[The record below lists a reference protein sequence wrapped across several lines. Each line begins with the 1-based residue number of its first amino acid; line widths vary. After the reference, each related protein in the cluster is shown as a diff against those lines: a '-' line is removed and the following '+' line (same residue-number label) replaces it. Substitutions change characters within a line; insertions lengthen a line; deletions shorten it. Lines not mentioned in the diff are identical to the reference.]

1 MWHYMHS
8 LSKNLHFLSRW
19 SVLQFGKV
27 TFPLPWCVWQK
38 YQKQR
43 SFWKNEIIIKTE
55 TKWRKVEYVYNITV
69 YLLVISG
76 YGVFPPFIFHDG
88 SKMTCFISRR
98 STSIYHT
105 TSCWGTEDERWE
117 TAGLFWK
124 ITMKN
129 NWPYCKLKQN
139 GNYLAVDAHK
149 KEGKVC
155 FNTMLNK
162 NNNNYKSL
170 RPLTCDD

>member
-43 SFWKNEIIIKTE
+43 SFWKNEIITKTE

-69 YLLVISG
+69 YISFSNFWIWCVPTLCFSWWQQDDLFYFQAQHKHLSHNFLVG
-76 YGVFPPFIFHDG
+76 D
-88 SKMTCFISRR
+88 
-98 STSIYHT
+98 
-105 TSCWGTEDERWE
+105 WGQTLGNSWPI
-117 TAGLFWK
+117 L
-124 ITMKN
+124 KN
-129 NWPYCKLKQN
+129 NHEK
-139 GNYLAVDAHK
+139 
-149 KEGKVC
+149 
-155 FNTMLNK
+155 
-162 NNNNYKSL
+162 
-170 RPLTCDD
+170 